1 MEFITQ
7 IIAGGAIIL
16 SIGVLIIYIKTFLV
30 IEEESKTEHITT
42 TPEVESFLDIDMDT
56 LLSET
61 KIKDANV
68 QELKKKLNQFE
79 NRNRFYNL

>member
-7 IIAGGAIIL
+7 IIAGSAIL
-16 SIGVLIIYIKTFLV
+16 FSLGVLV
-30 IEEESKTEHITT
+30 IFIRAYPTNEGESKTEHITT

-56 LLSET
+56 LLIET
-61 KIKDANV
+61 KLKDANV

>member
-7 IIAGGAIIL
+7 IIAGSAILL
-16 SIGVLIIYIKTFLV
+16 SLGVLV
-30 IEEESKTEHITT
+30 IFIGAYPTMKGEAKTEHITT

>member
-7 IIAGGAIIL
+7 IIAGSAILL
-16 SIGVLIIYIKTFLV
+16 SLGVLV
-30 IEEESKTEHITT
+30 IFIVAYPTMKGEAKTEHITT

>member
-7 IIAGGAIIL
+7 IIAGSAILL
-16 SIGVLIIYIKTFLV
+16 SLGVLV
-30 IEEESKTEHITT
+30 IFIGAYPTMKGESKTEHITT

-61 KIKDANV
+61 KSKDANV

>member
-30 IEEESKTEHITT
+30 IEEESKREQITT
-42 TPEVESFLDIDMDT
+42 TSDVESFLDIDTDT

-61 KIKDANV
+61 KLKDANV

>member
-30 IEEESKTEHITT
+30 IEEESKREQITT
-42 TPEVESFLDIDMDT
+42 TSDVESFLDIDMDT

-61 KIKDANV
+61 KLKDANV